1 MILVDSSAWIEY
13 LRATDSPT
21 DERLTHLLLSGGELL
36 ATTDV
41 VLMEVLAGA
50 RDEAELRALRRLL
63 GAAEFLAVE
72 GPADYEAAAA
82 LHRRCRRGGE
92 TPRSLSDCL
101 IAAVALRA
109 NAQLLHADR
118 DFELIARHA
127 PLALA

>member
-118 DFELIARHA
+118 DFELIARHTTLV
-127 PLALA
+127 LA